1 MFEVTQSVLR
11 VEQKYHQPGW
21 RRSME
26 DLQRVLDTQVSADSA
41 VLHADAELIQRFRK
55 FYLKFLYELIK

>member
-1 MFEVTQSVLR
+1 MCEVTQSVLR

-41 VLHADAELIQRFRK
+41 VLHAELREA
-55 FYLKFLYELIK
+55 LKFLLAQCGPNML

>member
-1 MFEVTQSVLR
+1 MCEVTQSVLR

-41 VLHADAELIQRFRK
+41 VLHAELIQKFRK
-55 FYLKFLYELIK
+55 FYLKFLYDLIK